1 MRRFDADPAEFEIR
15 QRAGVDIRLRLVEGT
30 LDTGGAD
37 QGGSERAHESR
48 IVPQPV
54 LFRHTVEPLGS
65 FARMVEPGAGLALG
79 ALAVLAATAL
89 LELSRTLAETYRG
102 RWFAGNGRDVFHAG
116 AALALAAALLA
127 NGLPPALAVL
137 MYALLTGRPPFRGET
152 VLAALDKGYAKV
164 DELTAAAAEVVGTML
179 LALVALGTA
188 PPLLEPQSIVEAANA
203 IARLLFY

>member
-1 MRRFDADPAEFEIR
+1 M
-15 QRAGVDIRLRLVEGT
+15 
-30 LDTGGAD
+30 
-37 QGGSERAHESR
+37 
-48 IVPQPV
+48 PQPV

-116 AALALAAALLA
+116 AALTLAAALLA
-127 NGLPPALAVL
+127 NGLPPALAMLASATVL
-137 MYALLTGRPPFRGET
+137 MLPLL
-152 VLAALDKGYAKV
+152 VLDSLPARRQPRAA
-164 DELTAAAAEVVGTML
+164 ML

-188 PPLLEPQSIVEAANA
+188 PPLLEPQSIVEAVNA

>member
-1 MRRFDADPAEFEIR
+1 
-15 QRAGVDIRLRLVEGT
+15 
-30 LDTGGAD
+30 
-37 QGGSERAHESR
+37 
-48 IVPQPV
+48 VPQRV

-116 AALALAAALLA
+116 AALVLAGALLA

-137 MYALLTGRPPFRGET
+137 LSATALMLPLLLLDSLPARRQPR
-152 VLAALDKGYAKV
+152 AA
-164 DELTAAAAEVVGTML
+164 ML
-179 LALVALGTA
+179 LALVAFGTA
-188 PPLLEPQSIVEAANA
+188 PPLLEPQSIIDAANA
-203 IARLLFY
+203 MARLLFY